1 MCLMALDRRTMVL
14 TFKGYLVMSGDM
26 NEAAIVEELTG
37 ERDKEGEARLLAWK

>member
-1 MCLMALDRRTMVL
+1 MGNRV
-14 TFKGYLVMSGDM
+14 VMSGDM